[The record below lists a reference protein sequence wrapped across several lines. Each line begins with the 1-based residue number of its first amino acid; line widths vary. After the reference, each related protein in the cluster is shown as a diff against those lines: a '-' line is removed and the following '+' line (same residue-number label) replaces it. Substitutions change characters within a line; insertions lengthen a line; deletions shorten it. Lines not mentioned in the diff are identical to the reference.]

1 MTARRLFSIGI
12 VLNVVALAILLWTS
26 EVVACD
32 LGPTQQDFRW
42 ELAEDAFPQ
51 PNGMLLIAYED
62 PASHRTTHVTY
73 HRIRQVF
80 QKPVLAPVSHTAAD
94 ETLVEVDGSLSPL
107 IYVIVSAPLYY
118 GTDVD
123 EMGLPRRMWL
133 DSEED
138 GLNGNEESI
147 EISVTTMS
155 ASARPSSKS
164 GS

>member
-12 VLNVVALAILLWTS
+12 ALNVVALAILLWTS
-26 EVVACD
+26 EPVACD
-32 LGPTQQDFRW
+32 LGPNQQDFRRQ
-42 ELAEDAFPQ
+42 LAEDAFPQ

-73 HRIRQVF
+73 HRVLRVF
-80 QKPVLAPVSHTAAD
+80 ATPVLAPVSHAAD

-123 EMGLPRRMWL
+123 EIGLPRRMWL

-138 GLNGNEESI
+138 GLNGNEESLETSI
-147 EISVTTMS
+147 TTIF
-155 ASARPSSKS
+155 ASGRASSKS